1 MSAFGDDLHLA
12 KLTPEFARFQAILG
26 WRIKDTAQWAP
37 FARLVALHG
46 WKRLIRAA
54 EQCEPGARWPSDME
68 RLCQQYQRDQ
78 AQMEREAEERERI
91 AALPK
96 PTDHA
101 ARAALFREI
110 MARHGVGPDNAMTKG
125 AAE

>member
-1 MSAFGDDLHLA
+1 MTDYGSDLHLA
-12 KLTPEFARFQAILG
+12 KLTPEFTRFQAILG

-78 AQMEREAEERERI
+78 TQMEREAEERERL

-96 PTDHA
+96 PTNHA
-101 ARAALFREI
+101 ERAKLFSDI
-110 MARHGVGPDNAMTKG
+110 MARHGLGTQAM
-125 AAE
+125 ESER